1 MNKFIDDKTKK
12 KYARL
17 TLKWCESFFG
27 YNERKKYK
35 PKLVF
40 KTQEKKYKNSLIYG
54 NYCFYRNIIT
64 IFLPN
69 NTTVKDIISTTIHEY
84 THYLQKRLKY
94 RVYEQY
100 YYYSTNPYEREAK
113 RNEEKY
119 TDTCLKD
126 IKKLITQ

>member
-1 MNKFIDDKTKK
+1 MNRFIDDKTKK
-12 KYARL
+12 KYTRL

-27 YNERKKYK
+27 FNERRRNK
-35 PKLVF
+35 PTLRFSNRQRKIKNAIVF
-40 KTQEKKYKNSLIYG
+40 G

-64 IFLPN
+64 IYLPHC
-69 NTTVKDIISTTIHEY
+69 TTPQDIISTTIHEY

-94 RVYEQY
+94 KDYEQY

-119 TDTCLKD
+119 TLICLKE
-126 IKKLITQ
+126 IKKLV